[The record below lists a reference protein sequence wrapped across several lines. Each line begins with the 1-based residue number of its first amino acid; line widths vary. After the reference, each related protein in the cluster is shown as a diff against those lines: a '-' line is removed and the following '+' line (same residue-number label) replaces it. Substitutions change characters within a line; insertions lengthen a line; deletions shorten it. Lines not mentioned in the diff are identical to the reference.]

1 MFRNLMRWRNFA
13 IALFV
18 WCAAGA
24 APALAQTL
32 TLSQVSDAA
41 QAGNLPVLRQALNDP
56 ALLSS
61 VQAID
66 GQAAVDLEMSIGAAF
81 EAAGDKATAVL
92 AYDKAVASIALL
104 HDGHDDLTQVDVLRK
119 TAGLRRD
126 LGDLKGA
133 VADIN
138 KAFAIATADKHP
150 ALREVRTEYD
160 NLRMA
165 FASANPGAALPEPY
179 TPRGGVSS
187 GYDIVEIFYATHRTP
202 TGATDPGHYYGGQR
216 GPMVYGKAYVS
227 VPRDRPAGSIPKP
240 SIWRAEFRPDP
251 DRHIILTDIKQS
263 SSREA
268 FFSDLQGRLGA
279 AKEKEVFIFIH
290 GFNTSFEQAAE
301 GTAQLAADLA
311 IDGAPIL
318 YSWPSK
324 ANLLAYG
331 ADEQEALVDSQISDL
346 AAFMSNVAKS
356 SGATRVHLVAHSM
369 GNRFL
374 LRALVKLAALPAD
387 QRPQFDE
394 IVLASPDVGVDDF
407 TGIWPQVRP
416 LGHRY
421 TLYAST
427 RDKALMVSGE
437 IHNMQRIGDAHKIVL
452 ADGLQTVET
461 TAASGGLLGHSDF
474 AGNALDDFRALMWYS
489 LAPVNRCVLQTAN
502 KGAEPYW
509 VFAGPGSCPESQ
521 FREAVSLARTEG
533 SPEIALTRVQAMIAD
548 LGRTQTQ
555 TPDLLL
561 LQGVQQL
568 LISFASVLQPAPTPA
583 APPPS

>member
-1 MFRNLMRWRNFA
+1 MRWRYFA
-13 IALFV
+13 IAILV
-18 WCAAGA
+18 CCAAGA
-24 APALAQTL
+24 PPALAQTL
-32 TLSQVSDAA
+32 SLSQVSDAA

-61 VQAID
+61 LQAID
-66 GQAAVDLEMSIGAAF
+66 GQAAVDLEMSIGAAL
-81 EAAGDKATAVL
+81 EQAGEKALAVQ
-92 AYDKAVASIALL
+92 AYDKAVAGIALL
-104 HDGHDDLTQVDVLRK
+104 HDGHDDLAQVDVLRK
-119 TAGLRRD
+119 TAALRRD
-126 LGDLKGA
+126 LGDLTGA
-133 VADIN
+133 VTDID

-150 ALREVRTEYD
+150 SLREVRGEYD

-165 FASANPGAALPEPY
+165 FASANPGAVLPEPY

-187 GYDIVEIFYATHRTP
+187 GYDIVELFYATHRLP
-202 TGATDPGHYYGGQR
+202 TGASEPGRFYGGER

-227 VPRDRPAGSIPKP
+227 VPRDRPAGSLPKP
-240 SIWRAEFRPDP
+240 SIWKAEFRPDP

-268 FFSDLQGRLGA
+268 FFSDLQGRIGA
-279 AKEKEVFIFIH
+279 SKEKEVFIFIH

-324 ANLLAYG
+324 ASLLAYG
-331 ADEQEALVDSQISDL
+331 ADEKEALVDSQIADL
-346 AAFMSNVAKS
+346 AAFMSSVAKS

-374 LRALVKLAALPAD
+374 LKALVKLAELPAD

-407 TGIWPQVRP
+407 TGVWPQVRG
-416 LGHRY
+416 LGQRY

-427 RDKALMVSGE
+427 RDKALMVSGQ
-437 IHNMQRIGDAHKIVL
+437 IHDMQRIGDAHRIVT
-452 ADGLQTVET
+452 AAGLQTVET
-461 TAASGGLLGHSDF
+461 TAASSGLLGHSDF

-489 LAPVNRCVLQTAN
+489 LAPANRCVLQTAN
-502 KGAEPYW
+502 AGGSLYW
-509 VFAGPGSCPESQ
+509 VFAGPGSCPESE

-533 SPEIALTRVQAMIAD
+533 SPASALSRVQAMISD
-548 LGRTQTQ
+548 LGRSQGQ
-555 TPDLLL
+555 SPDLLL

-568 LISFASVLQPAPTPA
+568 LISFQSVLQSTTAPA
-583 APPPS
+583 AAPVG